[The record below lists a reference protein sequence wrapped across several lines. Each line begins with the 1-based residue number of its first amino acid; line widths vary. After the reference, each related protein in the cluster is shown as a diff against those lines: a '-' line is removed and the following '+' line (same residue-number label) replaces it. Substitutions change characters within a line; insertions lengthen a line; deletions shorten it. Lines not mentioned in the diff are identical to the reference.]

1 MHLFG
6 FFLFPFF
13 GFGFLMYFLPSLV
26 AFARDKRDTTSIVL
40 LNFFLGWSV
49 IGWVIALVW
58 AFKNDV
64 PMAVR

>member
-1 MHLFG
+1 MHLFAS
-6 FFLFPFF
+6 FFFPVF

-26 AFARDKRDTTSIVL
+26 AFARNKRDTASIVV

-58 AFKNDV
+58 ALKADF
-64 PMAVR
+64 PMVVR